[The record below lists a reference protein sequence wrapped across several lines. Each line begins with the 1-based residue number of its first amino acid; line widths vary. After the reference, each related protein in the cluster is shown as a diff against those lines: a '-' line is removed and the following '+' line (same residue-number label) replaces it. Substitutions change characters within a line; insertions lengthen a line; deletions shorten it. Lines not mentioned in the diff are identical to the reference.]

1 MDGYHPSLTFEG
13 AGATTY
19 DGLVGDRE
27 DAATVAFLADLAR
40 GRPALELAIGTG
52 RIALPLQQATGNRV
66 DGIDLTPDMVDVL
79 RTKPGGAD
87 VRVAIGDMTDPAA
100 YDGLGAYDLIYVVF
114 NSFFNVLTQDAQI
127 ATFQRAAEH
136 LTDDGAF
143 VIEGGATL
151 AFFTQLNAGQ
161 YVRTE
166 RIQVDAVRFDLLS
179 IDAATQVLVENH
191 VELTADGATF
201 IPVVQRWAWPAE
213 LDLMARIA
221 GLSLRSRWGGWHR
234 QRFDSASDNI
244 VSVYGWSSTTSC
256 SRSRTARGSGSAG
269 IRRGARR
276 LASGRRASAPTTWLP
291 ASLVSCGRRR

>member
-27 DAATVAFLADLAR
+27 DEATVAFLADLAG

-52 RIALPLQQATGNRV
+52 RIALPLRAATASRV
-66 DGIDLTPDMVDVL
+66 DGIDLTPDMVDIL
-79 RTKPGGAD
+79 RTKPGGTD
-87 VRVAIGDMTDPAA
+87 LQVNIGDMTEPGA
-100 YDGLGAYDLIYVVF
+100 YDGLGAYDLVYVVF
-114 NSFFNVLTQDAQI
+114 NSFFNVLTQDGQI
-127 ATFQRAAEH
+127 ATFERAAEH
-136 LTDDGAF
+136 LTDGGVF
-143 VIEGGATL
+143 VVEGGATL

-201 IPVVQRWAWPAE
+201 VPVVQRWAWPAE
-213 LDLMARIA
+213 LDLMARLA
-221 GLSLRSRWGGWHR
+221 GLRLRERYGTWTRSP
-234 QRFDSASDNI
+234 FTATSDNV
-244 VSVYGWSSTTSC
+244 VSVYEK
-256 SRSRTARGSGSAG
+256 
-269 IRRGARR
+269 RR
-276 LASGRRASAPTTWLP
+276 
-291 ASLVSCGRRR
+291 